1 MFIAALFEAV
11 AGKRARIHFADQWKL
26 QSDPRKSRDEVGK
39 ESIKGN
45 PKLLSGA
52 RSGRSRMARFD
63 AVSPADWDWLVG
75 LYYADGSK
83 FKDKWKHVVVFSLS
97 KSDELAIAKLL
108 KILRT
113 LELRPSI
120 LTKPEY
126 GALNIRTY
134 NKDLFIAIP
143 NKKDTFHPS
152 NPLAFVA
159 GLFDGDGY
167 VSMMR
172 RETWRFSQA
181 SYPHLATQ
189 VHETLSQYGPVTLT
203 RSPRPHGWLPIYS
216 VDVLKRAREVLR
228 HTEFV
233 QYCTKVRSASIK
245 HLVRAET

>member
-45 PKLLSGA
+45 PKLLSGCW
-52 RSGRSRMARFD
+52 SGRSRMARFD

-120 LTKPEY
+120 LTNQNTVP
-126 GALNIRTY
+126 
-134 NKDLFIAIP
+134 
-143 NKKDTFHPS
+143 
-152 NPLAFVA
+152 
-159 GLFDGDGY
+159 
-167 VSMMR
+167 
-172 RETWRFSQA
+172 
-181 SYPHLATQ
+181 
-189 VHETLSQYGPVTLT
+189 
-203 RSPRPHGWLPIYS
+203 
-216 VDVLKRAREVLR
+216 
-228 HTEFV
+228 
-233 QYCTKVRSASIK
+233 
-245 HLVRAET
+245 

>member
-1 MFIAALFEAV
+1 LKPLPES
-11 AGKRARIHFADQWKL
+11 AREFTL
-26 QSDPRKSRDEVGK
+26 QTSGSYKVIRERVEMRWGRRVS
-39 ESIKGN
+39 KGT
-45 PKLLSGA
+45 LSYYRGA
-52 RSGRSRMARFD
+52 RSGRSRRARFD

-75 LYYADGSK
+75 LYYADGCK
-83 FKDKWKHVVVFSLS
+83 FKDKWKHVIVFSLS
-97 KSDELAIAKLL
+97 KSDELAIVKLL

-126 GALNIRTY
+126 GALNIRIY

-228 HTEFV
+228 RTEFV